1 MITFNSFILYGLWL
15 RFSTVFIGA
24 ILTFRH
30 IGVDNIQFLFRYLDR
45 SLFSIRKLSY
55 WLVSFLS
62 IIYFEYLVSNAKKIT
77 FTETYDKHS
86 FLTILVSLLLIGIIV
101 YAIYDSLQSFLKAKD
116 IKQKIEIARD
126 IKDATDFISFISWF
140 TPWGVAGKVT
150 IFAFIFAFSSG
161 ISYVVGKK
169 VKRQISDTVSDFIE
183 SILRIVFLN
192 LTIII
197 LSVYLITGQITFF

>member
-150 IFAFIFAFSSG
+150 IFAFSSG

-169 VKRQISDTVSDFIE
+169 VKRKISDTVSDFIE

-197 LSVYLITGQITFF
+197 LAVYLITGQITFF